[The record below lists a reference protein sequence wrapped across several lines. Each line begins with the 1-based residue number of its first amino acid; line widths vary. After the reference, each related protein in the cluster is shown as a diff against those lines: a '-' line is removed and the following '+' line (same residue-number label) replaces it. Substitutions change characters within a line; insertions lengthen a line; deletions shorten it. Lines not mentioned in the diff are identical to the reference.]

1 MAETIS
7 DKALRYLD
15 EGRIQVVR
23 AAPPPGLVV
32 ARAVGSAGA
41 RYDLGYDA
49 ERREWRCTCPARVA
63 ECAHLYALKLV
74 VGEGRPT

>member
-1 MAETIS
+1 MAESVS

-15 EGRIQVVR
+15 EGRITIIR
-23 AAPPPGLVV
+23 AAAAPGVVV

-41 RYDLGYDA
+41 RYDLGYDPMK
-49 ERREWRCTCPARVA
+49 REWRCTCPARVP

-74 VGEGRPT
+74 VGTGRPD